1 MVHTLNPRKQTCGFT
16 GFALKRI
23 AVCSM
28 VIDHIGS
35 IVMDGVI
42 APYRVDDTIILTAD
56 MPFFVRNAFFIKT
69 ICAALGS
76 VAFPLFCFLV
86 AEGFIHTRNRLR
98 YAGLLALF
106 AILSEVPYDIA
117 HYQTVLDFSLQN
129 VLFTL
134 CVGVL
139 TLYGISR
146 AEQKNPAAR
155 ILLTVLCIVV
165 SGGVSY
171 LLRSEYVFLGIAA
184 ISLFYLLRGTR
195 WKIAGIAPLLVA
207 SPWVLLAV
215 PALLLYNG
223 ARGRGSKYFF
233 YVFYPAHFLLLAGW
247 AYLLANR

>member
-42 APYRVDDTIILTAD
+42 APYRVNDTIILTAD
-56 MPFFVRNAFFIKT
+56 MPFFVRNAFLIKT

-76 VAFPLFCFLV
+76 AAFTLFCFLV

-106 AILSEVPYDIA
+106 ALLSEVPYDVA

-134 CVGVL
+134 CVGVF
-139 TLYGISR
+139 TRFTAS
-146 AEQKNPAAR
+146 AAR
-155 ILLTVLCIVV
+155 NRKALPYAFCSQRYV
-165 SGGVSY
+165 SLPVG
-171 LLRSEYVFLGIAA
+171 
-184 ISLFYLLRGTR
+184 
-195 WKIAGIAPLLVA
+195 A
-207 SPWVLLAV
+207 SPTCCAANTFFLASL
-215 PALLLYNG
+215 PSPCSTCCEAAGGKSRGLRRCWWRLPGSCWLCLRCCSITAPG
-223 ARGRGSKYFF
+223 AEAQNISFR
-233 YVFYPAHFLLLAGW
+233 
-247 AYLLANR
+247 